1 MRKSS
6 GYGLVTDV
14 IPPAAESNARSFT
27 SKSLKIA
34 AAATA
39 AAFFVRAS
47 ATVGAGASTA
57 PVTPAKLSIDVTA
70 RVDEGYDLQK
80 VTTPSRYRN
89 RK

>member
-39 AAFFVRAS
+39 AAFTVRAS
-47 ATVGAGASTA
+47 AGASTA